1 MTHSASK
8 GPIRVL
14 CVDDH
19 VIIGMAMRAT
29 IDASPDMCCVGC
41 IDRADMLTETVAELR
56 PDAVLLDLHMP
67 GKEPLA
73 AMRDLIGEHPGVAII
88 AFSGSDDSET
98 RRMALES
105 GAWCYQLKGHS
116 GQKILDAIRTAVHRK
131 R

>member
-1 MTHSASK
+1 MTHPASK

-29 IDASPDMCCVGC
+29 IDASPDMSCVGC
-41 IDRADMLTETVAELR
+41 IDRADMLSETVSELR

-67 GKEPLA
+67 GREPLA
-73 AMRDLIGEHPGVAII
+73 AMRDLIKEHPGVAII

-116 GQKILDAIRTAVHRK
+116 GQKILDAIRTAVHGK

>member
-1 MTHSASK
+1 MTHCASK

-29 IDASPDMCCVGC
+29 IDASPDMCCVGW
-41 IDRADMLTETVAELR
+41 IDSADMLTETVSELR

-73 AMRDLIGEHPGVAII
+73 AMRDLIKEHPEVAII

-98 RRMALES
+98 REMALMS

-116 GQKILDAIRTAVHRK
+116 GKNILDTIRSAVDQK